1 MKRMVNVLF
10 AGVLAMT
17 VLSCGE
23 EKKGYTLNGE
33 ISDVKDGM
41 VYLKKYQDKSFIAV
55 DSAVIT
61 DGTFKFEGV
70 CTEPLAYGLT
80 TFRDSKRPLVF
91 FLDNEKMQLKMNES
105 EKILTVT
112 GSAINDL
119 YAQNAPL
126 TRQDGY
132 SIDSLVAVHP
142 ASAVTPYFIVKDFA
156 YKLNLEEMKALRAKL
171 DASLD
176 ETMYVSQIDGFIKR
190 MEDIQVGAVA
200 PDFTLPDV
208 DGNPV
213 TLSGLR
219 GKYVLIDFWASWC
232 PDCRKDAPH
241 VVSMYQKYRQKGVQF
256 VGISIDTDAEKW
268 KNGVKALGI
277 EYTQV
282 SELKKCHDTAIS
294 KAYGVHWIP
303 SLVVIGRDGKVLLST
318 VMSDKVERIL
328 STIAQ

>member
-219 GKYVLIDFWASWC
+219 GKYVLITILGVSLD
-232 PDCRKDAPH
+232 RKKEPWLAAIEKDQLAWTHVSDLKDWKSDAA
-241 VVSMYQKYRQKGVQF
+241 VQYAIRWIPMNF
-256 VGISIDTDAEKW
+256 LLDP
-268 KNGVKALGI
+268 NGVILAVGLEGEAL
-277 EYTQV
+277 QQKLDDV
-282 SELKKCHDTAIS
+282 LK
-294 KAYGVHWIP
+294 
-303 SLVVIGRDGKVLLST
+303 
-318 VMSDKVERIL
+318 
-328 STIAQ
+328 